1 MMAMLVLGLVLL
13 LGVHSTRLIAPGL
26 RDAGVARLGLLPW
39 KILYAVLSLI
49 GLVLIVQGYGEAR
62 MMPTLL
68 WAPPVWTRHLAAL
81 LTLPAFV
88 LMACAYIPGTR
99 IRAKLGHPMVAGV
112 KIWAFAHLIAN
123 GTLADLL
130 LFGSFLV
137 WSVVMFATLRR
148 RDRAAGLQRPA
159 GSASRDAIAIV
170 AGVVGWAV
178 FAGWLHLALIGVKPF
193 G

>member
-1 MMAMLVLGLVLL
+1 MAMLVLGLVLL

-62 MMPTLL
+62 MAPTLL
-68 WAPPVWTRHLAAL
+68 WVPPVWTRHLAAL

-88 LMACAYIPGTR
+88 LMACAYVPGTR

-112 KIWAFAHLIAN
+112 KIWAFAHLVAN

-159 GSASRDAIAIV
+159 GSASRDAMAIV
-170 AGVVGWAV
+170 AGIVGWAV
-178 FAGWLHLALIGVKPF
+178 FASWLHLALIGVKPF

>member
-1 MMAMLVLGLVLL
+1 MAMLVLGLVLL

-39 KILYAVLSLI
+39 KIVYAVLSLI

-62 MMPTLL
+62 MAPTVL

-88 LMACAYIPGTR
+88 LMACAYVPGTR

-148 RDRAAGLQRPA
+148 RDRTAGLRRPA

-170 AGVVGWAV
+170 AGIVGWAV

>member
-1 MMAMLVLGLVLL
+1 MGILVLGLVLL
-13 LGVHSTRLIAPGL
+13 LGVHSIRVIAPGM
-26 RDAGVARLGLLPW
+26 RNAGIARLGLLPW
-39 KILYAVLSLI
+39 KIVYALLSLV
-49 GLVLIVQGYGEAR
+49 GLWFIIEGYGAAR
-62 MMPTLL
+62 LEPTVL
-68 WAPPVWTRHLAAL
+68 WLPPAWTRHLAAL

-88 LMACAYIPGTR
+88 LMVCAYVPGTR

-137 WSVVMFATLRR
+137 WSVVLFATLRR
-148 RDRAAGLQRPA
+148 RDRAAALRQSA
-159 GSASRDAIAIV
+159 GSASRDAIAV
-170 AGVVGWAV
+170 VVGVAAWAV
-178 FAGWLHLALIGVKPF
+178 FAGWLHLVLIGVRPF

>member
-1 MMAMLVLGLVLL
+1 MAMLVLGLVLL

-62 MMPTLL
+62 MAPMLL

-88 LMACAYIPGTR
+88 LMACAYVPGTR

-148 RDRAAGLQRPA
+148 RDRAAGLRRPA

-170 AGVVGWAV
+170 AGIVGWAV

>member
-1 MMAMLVLGLVLL
+1 
-13 LGVHSTRLIAPGL
+13 
-26 RDAGVARLGLLPW
+26 
-39 KILYAVLSLI
+39 
-49 GLVLIVQGYGEAR
+49 
-62 MMPTLL
+62 
-68 WAPPVWTRHLAAL
+68 
-81 LTLPAFV
+81 
-88 LMACAYIPGTR
+88 
-99 IRAKLGHPMVAGV
+99 MVAGV

>member
-1 MMAMLVLGLVLL
+1 MAMLVLGLVLL

-62 MMPTLL
+62 MAPTLL

-88 LMACAYIPGTR
+88 LMACAYVPGTR

-112 KIWAFAHLIAN
+112 KIWAFAHLVAN

-170 AGVVGWAV
+170 AGIVGWAA

>member
-1 MMAMLVLGLVLL
+1 MGILVLGLVLL
-13 LGVHSTRLIAPGL
+13 LGVHSTRLVAPAC
-26 RDAGVARLGLLPW
+26 RDQCVARWGLTPW
-39 KILYAVLSLI
+39 KIAYAVLSLI
-49 GLVLIVQGYGEAR
+49 GFVLIAQGYGAAR
-62 MMPTLL
+62 MEPVLL
-68 WAPPVWTRHLAAL
+68 WSPPVWTRHLAAL

-88 LMACAYIPGTR
+88 LIVSAYLPGTR

-112 KIWAFAHLIAN
+112 KIWAFAHLICN

-148 RDRAAGLQRPA
+148 RDRATGVQRPA
-159 GSASRDAIAIV
+159 GSATRDAIAVVI
-170 AGVVGWAV
+170 GVLAWAA
-178 FAGWLHLALIGVKPF
+178 FAGWLHLMLIGVRPF

>member
-1 MMAMLVLGLVLL
+1 MAMLVLGLVLL

-62 MMPTLL
+62 MAPTLL

-88 LMACAYIPGTR
+88 LMACAYVPGTR

-112 KIWAFAHLIAN
+112 KIWAFAHLVAN

-148 RDRAAGLQRPA
+148 RDRAAGLRHPA

-170 AGVVGWAV
+170 AGIVGWAV
-178 FAGWLHLALIGVKPF
+178 FAGWLHLALIGVRPF

>member
-1 MMAMLVLGLVLL
+1 MAMLVLGLVLL

-62 MMPTLL
+62 MTPTLL

-88 LMACAYIPGTR
+88 LMACAYVPGTR

-148 RDRAAGLQRPA
+148 RDRAAGVRRPP

-170 AGVVGWAV
+170 AGIVGWAV

>member
-1 MMAMLVLGLVLL
+1 MAMLVLGLVLL

-62 MMPTLL
+62 MAPTLL

-88 LMACAYIPGTR
+88 LMACAYVPGTR

-148 RDRAAGLQRPA
+148 RDRAAGLRRPA

>member
-1 MMAMLVLGLVLL
+1 MAMLVLGLVLL

-62 MMPTLL
+62 MAPTLL

-88 LMACAYIPGTR
+88 LMACAYVPGTR

-148 RDRAAGLQRPA
+148 RDRAAGLRRPA

-170 AGVVGWAV
+170 AGIVGWAV

>member
-1 MMAMLVLGLVLL
+1 MAMLVLGLVLL

-39 KILYAVLSLI
+39 KSLYAVLSLI

-62 MMPTLL
+62 MAPTLL

-88 LMACAYIPGTR
+88 LMACAYVPGTR

-112 KIWAFAHLIAN
+112 KIWAFAHLVAN

-130 LFGSFLV
+130 LFGSFIV

-148 RDRAAGLQRPA
+148 RDRVTGLQRPA
-159 GSASRDAIAIV
+159 GSGSRDAIAIV

>member
-1 MMAMLVLGLVLL
+1 MAMLVFGLVLL

-39 KILYAVLSLI
+39 KVLYAVLSLI

-62 MMPTLL
+62 MAPTLL

-88 LMACAYIPGTR
+88 LMACAYVPGTR

-148 RDRAAGLQRPA
+148 RDRAAGLRRPA

-170 AGVVGWAV
+170 AGIVGWAV

>member
-1 MMAMLVLGLVLL
+1 MAMLVLGLVLL

-62 MMPTLL
+62 MAPTLL

-88 LMACAYIPGTR
+88 LMACAYVPGTR
-99 IRAKLGHPMVAGV
+99 IREKLGHPMVAGV

-148 RDRAAGLQRPA
+148 RDRAAGVQRP

-170 AGVVGWAV
+170 VGVAGWAV

>member
-1 MMAMLVLGLVLL
+1 MAMLVLGLVLL

-62 MMPTLL
+62 MAPTLL
-68 WAPPVWTRHLAAL
+68 WAPPVWTRHLATL

-88 LMACAYIPGTR
+88 LMACAYVPGTR

-112 KIWAFAHLIAN
+112 KIWAFAHLVAN

-148 RDRAAGLQRPA
+148 RDRAAGLRRPA

-170 AGVVGWAV
+170 AGIVGWAV

>member
-1 MMAMLVLGLVLL
+1 MAMLVLGLVLL

-62 MMPTLL
+62 MAPTLL

-88 LMACAYIPGTR
+88 LMACAYVPGTR

-112 KIWAFAHLIAN
+112 KIWAFAHLVAN

-170 AGVVGWAV
+170 AGIVGWAV

>member
-1 MMAMLVLGLVLL
+1 MAMLVLGLVLL

-62 MMPTLL
+62 MAPTLL

-88 LMACAYIPGTR
+88 LMACAYVPGTR

-148 RDRAAGLQRPA
+148 RDRAAGLRRPA

-170 AGVVGWAV
+170 AGIAGWAV

>member
-1 MMAMLVLGLVLL
+1 MAMLVLGLVLL

-62 MMPTLL
+62 MTPTLL

-88 LMACAYIPGTR
+88 LMACAYVPGTR

-148 RDRAAGLQRPA
+148 RDRAAGVRRPA

-170 AGVVGWAV
+170 AGIVGWAV

>member
-1 MMAMLVLGLVLL
+1 MAMLALGLVLL

-62 MMPTLL
+62 MAPTLL

-88 LMACAYIPGTR
+88 LMACAYVPGTR

-112 KIWAFAHLIAN
+112 KIWAFAHLVAN

-148 RDRAAGLQRPA
+148 RDRATGLPRPA

-170 AGVVGWAV
+170 AGIGGWAV

>member
-1 MMAMLVLGLVLL
+1 MLVLGLVLL

-62 MMPTLL
+62 MAPMLL

-88 LMACAYIPGTR
+88 LMACAYVPGTR

-148 RDRAAGLQRPA
+148 RDRAAGLRRPA

-170 AGVVGWAV
+170 AGIVGWAV

>member
-1 MMAMLVLGLVLL
+1 MESLVFGLILL
-13 LGVHSTRLIAPGL
+13 IGVHSIRWIAPGL
-26 RDAGVARLGLLPW
+26 RDAGVARLGPATW
-39 KILYAVLSLI
+39 KIGYAVLSLI
-49 GLVLIVQGYGEAR
+49 GLALIAHGYAAAR
-62 MMPTLL
+62 MEPTLL
-68 WAPPVWTRHLAAL
+68 WLPPAWTRHLAAL

-88 LMACAYIPGTR
+88 LAACAYVPGTR

-137 WSVVMFATLRR
+137 WAVAMFSTLRR
-148 RDRAAGLQRPA
+148 RDRAEGTARAAGR
-159 GSASRDAIAIV
+159 ASRDMV
-170 AGVVGWAV
+170 AMVVGTAAWAA

>member
-1 MMAMLVLGLVLL
+1 MAMLVLGLVLL
-13 LGVHSTRLIAPGL
+13 LGVHSTRLIAPGV

-39 KILYAVLSLI
+39 KVLYAVLSLI

-62 MMPTLL
+62 MAPTLL

-88 LMACAYIPGTR
+88 LMACAYVPGTR

-148 RDRAAGLQRPA
+148 RDRAAGLRRLA

>member
-1 MMAMLVLGLVLL
+1 MAMLVLGLVLL

-62 MMPTLL
+62 MAPTLL

-88 LMACAYIPGTR
+88 LMACAYVPGTR

-148 RDRAAGLQRPA
+148 RDRAAGLRRPA
-159 GSASRDAIAIV
+159 GSASRDAVAIV
-170 AGVVGWAV
+170 AGIVGWAV

>member
-1 MMAMLVLGLVLL
+1 MAMLVLGLVLL

-62 MMPTLL
+62 MAPTLL

-88 LMACAYIPGTR
+88 LMACAYVPGTR

-112 KIWAFAHLIAN
+112 KIWAFAHLVAN

-148 RDRAAGLQRPA
+148 RDRAAGLRRPA

-170 AGVVGWAV
+170 AGIVGWAV
-178 FAGWLHLALIGVKPF
+178 FAGWLHLALIGVRPF

>member
-1 MMAMLVLGLVLL
+1 MAMLVLGLVLL
-13 LGVHSTRLIAPGL
+13 LGVHSTRLIAPGV

-39 KILYAVLSLI
+39 KVLYAVLSLI

-62 MMPTLL
+62 MAPTLL
-68 WAPPVWTRHLAAL
+68 LTPPVWTRHLAAL

-88 LMACAYIPGTR
+88 LMACAYVPGTR

-148 RDRAAGLQRPA
+148 RDRAAGLRRLA

>member
-1 MMAMLVLGLVLL
+1 MAMLVLGLVLL

-62 MMPTLL
+62 MAPTLL

-88 LMACAYIPGTR
+88 LMACAYVPGTR

-112 KIWAFAHLIAN
+112 KIWAFAHLVAN

-148 RDRAAGLQRPA
+148 RDRAAGLRHPA

-170 AGVVGWAV
+170 AGIVGWAV

>member
-1 MMAMLVLGLVLL
+1 MAMLVLGLVLL

-62 MMPTLL
+62 MAPTLL

-88 LMACAYIPGTR
+88 LMACAYVPGTR

-112 KIWAFAHLIAN
+112 KIWAFAHLVAN

-148 RDRAAGLQRPA
+148 RDRAAGLRRPA

-170 AGVVGWAV
+170 AGIVGWAV

>member
-1 MMAMLVLGLVLL
+1 MGLLVFGLALL

-26 RDAGVARLGLLPW
+26 RDAGVARFGLAAW
-39 KILYAVLSLI
+39 KIGYTVLSLI
-49 GLVLIVQGYGEAR
+49 GLVLIVYGYGEAR
-62 MMPTLL
+62 MDPVSL
-68 WAPPVWTRHLAAL
+68 WLPPVWTRHLAAL
-81 LTLPAFV
+81 LMLPAFV
-88 LMACAYIPGTR
+88 LVSCTVVPGTR
-99 IRAKLGHPMVAGV
+99 IRAKLGHPLVAGV
-112 KIWAFAHLIAN
+112 KIWALAHLIAN

-137 WSVVMFATLRR
+137 WAVVMFATLRR

-159 GSASRDAIAIV
+159 GTLSRDAMAV
-170 AGVVGWAV
+170 VVGVVVCAV

>member
-1 MMAMLVLGLVLL
+1 MAMLVLGLVLL

-49 GLVLIVQGYGEAR
+49 GLVLLVQGYGEAR
-62 MMPTLL
+62 MAPTLL

-88 LMACAYIPGTR
+88 LMACAYVPGTR

-112 KIWAFAHLIAN
+112 KIWAFAHLVAN

-148 RDRAAGLQRPA
+148 RDRAAGLRRPA

-170 AGVVGWAV
+170 AGIVGWAV